1 MLQFNSSESENRQRV
16 PLLSDLPP
24 LCCTATQRPD
34 VAVYQGENLCVTV
47 EVHSSPFTTTV
58 RKTIVGAI
66 DMIRLYCNADSTFTA
81 FTFPRCHIK
90 KTCGSDCHLRVAK
103 VHILTAIWCNGEC
116 EGWNKLCFEYQLC
129 CNAICEV
136 DERYLVKLSPNDL
149 SLFPHGSR
157 QLPSW
162 HALLVECESE
172 KRCYKVCSQSA
183 VEGHLWRF
191 MQLSISLWNIVFS
204 TQVNFEAECR

>member
-90 KTCGSDCHLRVAK
+90 KTVVAVIVTFELLKFIYSLRSVAMENVK
-103 VHILTAIWCNGEC
+103 DEISCVLNTNCAAMPYVKSMSVIL
-116 EGWNKLCFEYQLC
+116 
-129 CNAICEV
+129 
-136 DERYLVKLSPNDL
+136 
-149 SLFPHGSR
+149 
-157 QLPSW
+157 
-162 HALLVECESE
+162 
-172 KRCYKVCSQSA
+172 
-183 VEGHLWRF
+183 
-191 MQLSISLWNIVFS
+191 
-204 TQVNFEAECR
+204 